1 MKSQKT
7 SPLLAISI
15 VTTLLTAG
23 LFGGCASSLPYKT
36 QEYAAQRSERT
47 FEYEMP
53 VVYRAIEKALEKQ
66 NVQKRSPKKVTNSEL
81 NQLSEAEWVTDW
93 IYSQSRDKYVE
104 YTIDS
109 IPRRKPLQ
117 VRLKQTIVAR
127 RNIAGVQI
135 SVRTEEELERIN
147 ANGSPNG
154 YEEVTPDSS
163 RAAELLDRIQLA
175 ILSLGGG
182 KDLP

>member
-1 MKSQKT
+1 MNSTKT
-7 SPLLAISI
+7 SYRLIQFTIASLLATGLIS
-15 VTTLLTAG
+15 
-23 LFGGCASSLPYKT
+23 GCASSLPYKT

-66 NVQKRSPKKVTNSEL
+66 NVQKRSPKKVPQSEL
-81 NQLSEAEWVTDW
+81 HQLAEAEWVTDW

-127 RNIAGVQI
+127 RSIAGVQI
-135 SVRTEEELERIN
+135 SVRTEEELERIK
-147 ANGSPNG
+147 ADGSPNG
-154 YEEVTPDSS
+154 YEEVSPDSS

-175 ILSLGGG
+175 ILSFGGG